1 MRSKCSAELRPITEN
16 VSVVDLARYV
26 TYHQY
31 KVRGEF
37 KLFSLQRPL
46 DSVLACDGPDKDV
59 YCRLVHH

>member
-1 MRSKCSAELRPITEN
+1 MQSKCSAELRPITEN

-26 TYHQY
+26 TPSIQSWF
-31 KVRGEF
+31 EF